1 MTTLQEGS
9 APGKRI
15 DPAGERE
22 LLIHLLRTA
31 VSRARLDV
39 NLLETVGVSL
49 RHRQVDVEGAMT
61 WLKEEGLLEAVQLGP
76 KVRQ

>member
-1 MTTLQEGS
+1 MNIHTTTV
-9 APGKRI
+9 ARKPI
-15 DPAGERE
+15 DPQAERE
-22 LLIHLLRTA
+22 LLINLLRTA

-49 RHRQVDVEGAMT
+49 RHRQIDVEGAMT

>member
-1 MTTLQEGS
+1 MNHIAS
-9 APGKRI
+9 ASIARKPI
-15 DPAGERE
+15 DPQAERE
-22 LLIHLLRTA
+22 LLINLLRTA